1 MSAISD
7 FFNYIKGLM
16 TGGEQEV
23 TVTQDDIS
31 NWLDKRSWDNLS
43 LYIFALNSGINVIAN
58 ALSKCEIRT
67 FHKGKEIRGD
77 EYLLWNYSPN
87 KNMNASEFM
96 QKIVWNLIYRNEC
109 LVIPALNGDLLIADT
124 YTRDTYANFPDRFSN
139 VSIDLENT
147 VYAIDKT
154 FRSDEVLFYRLNNK
168 NLVVLLNQVMEG
180 YRSLLQA
187 AVDASIKASGERGV
201 LKIDA
206 KAPQINYGKKADGT
220 PRTFNDVYR
229 EMMEKQFSS
238 YFKSAN
244 AVMPLWEG
252 FEYETKS
259 GAAAKRSTS
268 EVDDIRELTSEIYGR
283 VANALQIPPAI
294 LKGDIADVQ
303 VLTRNMVTF
312 AIEPIAKMIE
322 RENNRKRNGR
332 QVLKGTY
339 QMIDTSRIMH
349 VDTIDIADKAFN
361 LIGAGWSVD
370 EVRIRAGDAPL
381 NTDWSGRHLISRNFT
396 EFDQLGKDGD
406 NETGTQIELSN
417 GKA

>member
-1 MSAISD
+1 MGVISN

-23 TVTQDDIS
+23 TVTQEDIA
-31 NWLDKRSWDNLS
+31 NWLDKKSWDNLS

-67 FHKGKEIRGD
+67 FYRGEEVRGD

-87 KNMNASEFM
+87 RNMNASEFM
-96 QKIVWNLIYRNEC
+96 QKIVWNLIYKNEC
-109 LVIPALNGDLLIADT
+109 LVVPALNGDLLVADT
-124 YTRDTYANFPDRFSN
+124 YIRETYANFPDRFSGVN
-139 VSIDLENT
+139 IDLENT
-147 VYAIDKT
+147 TYAIDKT

-168 NLVVLLNQVMEG
+168 NLIILLNQVMDG
-180 YRSLLQA
+180 YKSLLQA
-187 AVDASIKASGERGV
+187 AVDASIKAAGERGV

-206 KAPQINYGKKADGT
+206 KASQVNYGKKADGT

-229 EMMEKQFSS
+229 EMMEKQFAS

-259 GAAAKRSTS
+259 GAASKRSTS
-268 EVDDIRELTSEIYGR
+268 EVDDIKNLTSEIYGR

-294 LKGDIADVQ
+294 LKGDIADVE

-332 QVLKGTY
+332 EVLKGTY

-381 NTDWSGRHLISRNFT
+381 NKEWSKQHYLSLNFAQYDKKGETDEAGAQT
-396 EFDQLGKDGD
+396 
-406 NETGTQIELSN
+406 ELSN